1 MGAWGHQP
9 LENDSAWDIIGSI
22 TDTVIQAMGA
32 ALEAGDAPR
41 ARHALW
47 LLGVLD
53 ARLPAVVMP
62 EREII
67 TEWRARLFTIA
78 TAPTPAPESDS
89 TSLVLAA
96 PLAATI
102 VSQELTG
109 FVEEGLARQSD
120 LEVLGALGILALL
133 APKVEGLVLPS
144 DATLDDW
151 ERRFWEIDLSG
162 WGDPDARAQAAR
174 ETFAAIRERRLPT
187 TTHTG
192 LMDRIAEY
200 LDNLPP
206 DDLFGGLLNDGLV

>member
-1 MGAWGHQP
+1 MGAWGDQP

-22 TDTVIQAMGA
+22 TDTVIQTIAA
-32 ALEAGDAPR
+32 ALEAGEALR

-47 LLGVLD
+47 LLGQMD

-67 TEWRARLFTIA
+67 TEWRARLFALT
-78 TAPTPAPESDS
+78 TAPAT
-89 TSLVLAA
+89 LADA
-96 PLAATI
+96 TTPLAVMVI
-102 VSQELTG
+102 SQELTG

-120 LEVLGALGILALL
+120 LEVLGALGALALL
-133 APKVEGLVLPS
+133 IPDVEGLSLPPA
-144 DATLDDW
+144 ATLDDW

-162 WGDPDARAQAAR
+162 WNDPDARAQAAR
-174 ETFAAIRERRLPT
+174 ETFAAIRERRLPM

-192 LMDRIAEY
+192 LMERIAEE